1 MRLAAIFVLCV
12 CMSACGAGRGHGRAT
27 PSPVP
32 GADLARG
39 RLIYER
45 ECSACHGV
53 HGTAG
58 GIGPSLVDEG
68 RRKSFAQVQAIVL
81 DPVAPMPKLYPSRM
95 TKGQV
100 RDVSAYVESL

>member
-1 MRLAAIFVLCV
+1 VRLAAVFMLLV
-12 CMSACGAGRGHGRAT
+12 CMSACSAGRGHGRAT
-27 PSPVP
+27 PSPIP

-45 ECSACHGV
+45 ECLACHGTR
-53 HGTAG
+53 GAG
-58 GIGPSLVDEG
+58 GGIAPSLIDER

>member
-12 CMSACGAGRGHGRAT
+12 CITACGAGRGRAGAT
-27 PSPVP
+27 PSPIP

-39 RLIYER
+39 RVIYER

-53 HGTAG
+53 RGAAAE
-58 GIGPSLVDEG
+58 IGPSLIAER

>member
-1 MRLAAIFVLCV
+1 MAAIFALCV

-27 PSPVP
+27 PSPIP
-32 GADLARG
+32 GADLVRG
-39 RLIYER
+39 RLVYER

-53 HGTAG
+53 RGAGG
-58 GIGPSLVDEG
+58 GIGPSLVDQA
-68 RRKSFAQVQAIVL
+68 RRKSFAQVQEIVL
-81 DPVAPMPKLYPSRM
+81 DPAAPMPKLYPSRM